1 MNIKHT
7 PVSRFFTKL
16 VNAYRERSIR
26 SQILIVLSLS
36 LGVFMFVFILSTG
49 IYSKT
54 ISTVENSYKTNAE
67 LDKYLTLLTET
78 QNAFQSYMQY
88 RTFESIDKYYHF
100 SSLAEQT
107 TDGLQSQPSS
117 IKTKQKEYIIRQ
129 LALSFFHYSAN
140 AVAARRANNVNE
152 TELYYKKTVQC
163 FGYLRDEILSLNMMY
178 FKSNAE
184 FYETN
189 KNTTTSLL
197 TTSVI
202 LITIIVVCAILFI
215 YIGISQIIYPLSSIS
230 SVALKV
236 ADRDFDVELFNSTRK
251 DEIGN
256 ICRAFDEM
264 IISIREYIDTIWLK
278 AKQENELRE
287 KEIEMR
293 ALITDAHFKALQEQ
307 IQPHFLFNTLNT
319 GAGLAMMEGAD
330 KTCYFL
336 EQVADFLRYNIQHPG
351 HDASIKDELG
361 MLDNYIYIMSV
372 RFGNRYEFVKEI
384 DEDVVNVRM
393 PNMILQPL
401 VENCI
406 KHGLKDVT
414 ENGKIR
420 IQVMNNIEQSE
431 INIMISDNG
440 CGFDPEIKEKIIA
453 ASRSRE
459 IISDTALIVKTSEI
473 NQNEHIST
481 GLVNVISRLQ
491 FYFKRN
497 DVFTI
502 LSNENG
508 GTTFFLK
515 IPNV

>member
-1 MNIKHT
+1 MNSKNK
-7 PVSRFFTKL
+7 SCSFFSKIAS
-16 VNAYRERSIR
+16 AYKDRSIR
-26 SQILIVLSLS
+26 SQIIIVLSFSLS
-36 LGVFMFVFILSTG
+36 VFLFVFIVSTD
-49 IYSKT
+49 IYRKT
-54 ISTVENSYKTNAE
+54 ISTVEDSYSTNAE

-88 RTFESIDKYYHF
+88 RTFESIDKYYHYI
-100 SSLAEQT
+100 SLAEQKT
-107 TDGLQSQPSS
+107 KKLNDKPSS
-117 IKTKQKEYIIRQ
+117 ISTKQKEYIIRQ
-129 LALSFFHYSAN
+129 LAQSFFVYSGN
-140 AVAARRANNVNE
+140 AVAARRANNFYE
-152 TELYYKKTVQC
+152 TDFYYNKTRQC
-163 FGYLRDEILSLNMMY
+163 FSFLRDEIFSLNMMY

-184 FYETN
+184 FYEVN
-189 KNTTTSLL
+189 KSSTTSLL

-202 LITIIVVCAILFI
+202 LITIIVVCVILFI
-215 YIGISQIIYPLSSIS
+215 YVGISQIVAPLSTIS
-230 SVALKV
+230 TVALKV

-278 AKQENELRE
+278 AKKENELRE

-293 ALITDAHFKALQEQ
+293 ALITEAHFKALQEQ

-351 HDASIKDELG
+351 HDASIEDELG

-372 RFGNRYEFVKEI
+372 RFGNRYKFVKNI
-384 DEDVVNVRM
+384 DDSLIHVRM

-406 KHGLKDVT
+406 KHGLKDIT
-414 ENGKIR
+414 ENGKIKIEVNR
-420 IQVMNNIEQSE
+420 DSCNNQ
-431 INIMISDNG
+431 INIIISDNG
-440 CGFDPEIKEKIIA
+440 CGFDSAVKEKIMKL
-453 ASRSRE
+453 SKKRE
-459 IISDTALIVKTSEI
+459 IISDAALIVKNSEI
-473 NQNEHIST
+473 NQNEHVST

-497 DVFTI
+497 DVFSI
-502 LSNENG
+502 LSNEDG

-515 IPNV
+515 IPDV